1 MGQRTIFNSI
11 NLFGSGDLH
20 ILTIALPLSYAL
32 SPSPLF
38 GFDDLV
44 RDKIILHVY
53 IDINVLPRK
62 GR

>member
-1 MGQRTIFNSI
+1 MFNSI

-20 ILTIALPLSYAL
+20 ILTVALPLSYAL
-32 SPSPLF
+32 SPSPTF

-44 RDKIILHVY
+44 RDKIILHAY

-62 GR
+62 GG